1 MNGSFLTAGVWW
13 VEVALAMAVGAGL
26 AVGLAAGV
34 GRWTRSGRAQQALW
48 RVCLLALWAFLL
60 AELLGIGPALG
71 VWLRAA
77 LGLGHELQ
85 SAQPVPSR
93 GRPEPAATDRGRA
106 KSQAAGT
113 SRSASQRSGSV
124 LPAAK
129 LHLSADARRG
139 AAPTA
144 DLGDNHGG
152 NRRDRVPAGQPAAPG
167 ARETASWPDIFPPG
181 DGQPAPP
188 PTSAVSGQEPVIV
201 GPGARQLDCEEALRM
216 AQTWPPAGPGVA
228 ASARGAPADSR
239 EGFQPIRA
247 QPPLFAPRTAFWLC
261 AVGEGCGSWLA
272 RLWAIGAVV
281 LLGLMAWNRWQL
293 GRLRATLSAVGSQG
307 LEERAGRLARRLRL
321 CRPVAILE
329 SPDVRSPVAFG
340 VFRPVLVVPAGFTVE
355 FGHWQQEV
363 MLAHELAHL
372 ARRDPLWLLACD
384 LLCAVVWWHPAVWI
398 MRRQLRMAS
407 ELAADESSLLVPGG
421 PEVLAGCL
429 VGMARRTVMGRRLGW
444 LAVEGGAFRSALG
457 RRVERLLGLR
467 AGQAQPGRRTW
478 RTAGLAGLAVL
489 FGVVPVLSTSWVHA
503 QAGLWQGETTMNVL
517 RASWQRWLAALAA
530 AAFLG
535 PAPAP
540 TVAAEH
546 PDAPKA
552 VVPRKEGPHA
562 ERPKDVPR
570 EGERRRVEREGEH
583 RRVERE
589 GRPAEPPPHLRE
601 LMQRRRH
608 LEEQVRD
615 LSAALERARP
625 DSDDARE
632 LRAKLERVRREL
644 EEVAQQL
651 RRRPDRGEPPP
662 LPPEERERRRHH
674 LRIAA
679 DNLRAAGMHELAER
693 LLREAEGRPGMPGL
707 PPGPPG
713 PQPPELARALH
724 DLTAQVQQL
733 RREVE
738 ELRGQVRLLHQ
749 EEREER
755 KKERPREKEA
765 PRG

>member
-13 VEVALAMAVGAGL
+13 VELALAMAVGVGL

-34 GRWTRSGRAQQALW
+34 GRWTHSGRAQQALW
-48 RVCLLALWAFLL
+48 RVCLLALWGFLL
-60 AELLGIGPALG
+60 AELLGIGPPLG

-85 SAQPVPSR
+85 SAQPVPS
-93 GRPEPAATDRGRA
+93 GARPQPAVTDRGRA
-106 KSQAAGT
+106 NSQAAGT
-113 SRSASQRSGSV
+113 GRSASQRSGSV
-124 LPAAK
+124 LPAGK
-129 LHLSADARRG
+129 VHSSADASPG
-139 AAPTA
+139 TAPTA
-144 DLGDNHGG
+144 DLGDDHGG
-152 NRRDRVPAGQPAAPG
+152 NRRDRFPAGQPTAPG
-167 ARETASWPDIFPPG
+167 AQETASWPDIFPPG
-181 DGQPAPP
+181 DGQPAPT

-201 GPGARQLDCEEALRM
+201 EFGARQLDRGEAVRM
-216 AQTWPPAGPGVA
+216 AQPWPPGGPGVA
-228 ASARGAPADSR
+228 ASARGAPAGNR
-239 EGFQPIRA
+239 EEFQPIRA
-247 QPPLFAPRTAFWLC
+247 QAPLLASRTAFWLC
-261 AVGEGCGSWLA
+261 AMGEGCGAWVA
-272 RLWAIGAVV
+272 RLWAMGAVV
-281 LLGLMAWNRWQL
+281 LLGQMAWNRWQL

-307 LEERAGRLARRLRL
+307 LEERAGRLARQLGL
-321 CRPVAILE
+321 CRPVTILE

-340 VFRPVLVVPAGFTVE
+340 VFRPVLVVPEGFAAE

-363 MLAHELAHL
+363 ILAHELAHL

-429 VGMARRTVMGRRLGW
+429 VGMARRTVVGRRLGW
-444 LAVEGGAFRSALG
+444 IAVEGGGFRSALG

-467 AGQAQPGRRTW
+467 AGQAQPSRRTW
-478 RTAGLAGLAVL
+478 RMAGLAGLAVL
-489 FGVVPVLSTSWVHA
+489 LGVVPVLSTSWVHA

-540 TVAAEH
+540 MVAAEH

-552 VVPRKEGPHA
+552 VAPRKEGPHA
-562 ERPKDVPR
+562 ERPKDAPR
-570 EGERRRVEREGEH
+570 EGERRRVEREG
-583 RRVERE
+583 
-589 GRPAEPPPHLRE
+589 RPDESPPHLRE

-644 EEVAQQL
+644 GEVAQQL
-651 RRRPDRGEPPP
+651 RRRPDRAEPPP
-662 LPPEERERRRHH
+662 IPLEERERRMHH

-679 DNLRAAGMHELAER
+679 ENLRAAGMHELAER
-693 LLREAEGRPGMPGL
+693 LLRGAEGRPGMPGL

-724 DLTAQVQQL
+724 DLAAQVQQL

-738 ELRGQVRLLHQ
+738 ELRGQVRRLHQ
-749 EEREER
+749 EEREEQEGGEQR
-755 KKERPREKEA
+755 EKERPREKEA
-765 PRG
+765 PRR